1 MFLNF
6 NSKKIDDSRSNINST
21 YSFIYKLFKNGYISK
36 DDLYKKIESIK
47 IWSIELISWF
57 LQEIS
62 DIRPSL
68 LNELQSQTNQIDL
81 KSYLKS
87 FIPDKIE
94 QYKLMRDSDEPP
106 DELTKA
112 LRNDDVITF
121 QNIIS
126 NRNDKIN
133 DNFIFPNIFENFIDI
148 NNTKYINYAVSYGSI
163 NCFNYLL
170 LNHHELDSTSFSYA
184 VYGGNI
190 EIIKNR

>member
-1 MFLNF
+1 
-6 NSKKIDDSRSNINST
+6 
-21 YSFIYKLFKNGYISK
+21 
-36 DDLYKKIESIK
+36 
-47 IWSIELISWF
+47 
-57 LQEIS
+57 
-62 DIRPSL
+62 
-68 LNELQSQTNQIDL
+68 
-81 KSYLKS
+81 
-87 FIPDKIE
+87 
-94 QYKLMRDSDEPP
+94 MRDSDEPP

-121 QNIIS
+121 LNIIS

-190 EIIKNR
+190 EFIKIVEQNLKTNNEISNLKNESEKVGLIIPSIMKHQNKIFDWILEQKFADKDKNDLPRLIDSFLLNGNAHSLIELIDKGFTFSDNSMI